1 MANFT
6 QAYGYETFIVPVLAA
21 NVDIVLPAT
30 GLAASGSPFIST
42 GTVFGVNVAVSES
55 GTGDSYAL
63 TVGAAPVLLDGSA
76 NPIAVMGL
84 KTCSLKTDTN
94 MEEVQTYDTEN
105 LGFSQGVATG
115 KSWSFDMTGVS
126 AFTDTGYKVMRLIE
140 KGAVNQGLMAK
151 IARRGPVG
159 STETVYG
166 YGRFTSFSEGNDA
179 GGVVEWTC
187 SFEGYAGY
195 GLNLAPPAA

>member
-6 QAYGYETFIVPVLAA
+6 QAFGYETFIVPVLAA
-21 NVDIVLPAT
+21 NVDIVLPAV
-30 GLAASGSPFIST
+30 GLAASGTPFINT
-42 GTVFGVNVAVSES
+42 TTVNGVNLVVSEAA
-55 GTGDSYAL
+55 GPPYAL
-63 TVGAAPVLLDGSA
+63 TVGAGAINLNGTADPTK
-76 NPIAVMGL
+76 IMGL
-84 KTCSLKTDTN
+84 KTCSLKTDTS
-94 MEEVQTYDTEN
+94 MEEVQTYDSEN
-105 LGFSQGVATG
+105 LGFSQAVATG

-126 AFTDTGYKVMRLIE
+126 AFTDTGYKIMRLLE

-179 GGVVEWTC
+179 GGVVEWSCT
-187 SFEGYAGY
+187 FEGYAGY
-195 GLNLAPPAA
+195 GLNLQPPAA

>member
-6 QAYGYETFIVPVLAA
+6 QAYGYETYIVPLLAA
-21 NVDIVLPAT
+21 NVNVVLPAV

-42 GTVFGVNVAVSES
+42 GTVFGVNVAVSEDA
-55 GTGDSYAL
+55 GPPYAL
-63 TVGAAPVLLDGSA
+63 TVGPSPILLDGSA
-76 NPIAVMGL
+76 NPIKLMGL
-84 KTCSLKTDTN
+84 KTCSLKTDTSL
-94 MEEVQTYDTEN
+94 EEVQTYDTEN

-179 GGVVEWTC
+179 GGVVEWSCT
-187 SFEGYAGY
+187 FEGYAGY